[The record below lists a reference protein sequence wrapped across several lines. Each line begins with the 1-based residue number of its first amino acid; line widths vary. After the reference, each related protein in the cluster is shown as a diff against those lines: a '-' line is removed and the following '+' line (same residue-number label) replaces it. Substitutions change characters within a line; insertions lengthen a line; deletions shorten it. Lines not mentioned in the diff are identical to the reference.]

1 MTRDSH
7 DSHDQTIAVYDARA
21 DEYDAANARLYE
33 LPELEAFAAALDPG
47 ARVLD
52 LGCGPG
58 FYAEKLASWGFQVDA
73 IDASAEMV
81 ARAAP
86 RPGVTA
92 WHSTFDQIEA
102 ENLYDGIWANFS
114 LLHAPKAD
122 FPAHLAR
129 LHRAGKPGML
139 LHIGLK
145 MGEGEAVDAI
155 GRFYAYYE
163 EDELKHLLQDA
174 GFTPVKTRFGK
185 GKGLDGAMARHIII
199 LARAA
204 S

>member
-1 MTRDSH
+1 MNTDKH
-7 DSHDQTIAVYDARA
+7 TIAVYDARA
-21 DEYDAANARLYE
+21 AEYDAANSKLYE

-47 ARVLD
+47 AHVLD

-58 FYAEKLASWGFQVDA
+58 FYAEKLAQWGFSVDA
-73 IDASAEMV
+73 VDASAEMI

-92 WHSTFDQIEA
+92 WQARFEDLDA
-102 ENLYDGIWANFS
+102 ENLYDGVWANFS
-114 LLHAPKAD
+114 LLHASKAD

-129 LHRAGKPGML
+129 IARAGKPGML

-155 GRFYAYYE
+155 GRFYAYYQ
-163 EDELKHLLQDA
+163 EDELTSLLQKA
-174 GFTPVKTRFGK
+174 GFTPEKTRFGK
-185 GKGLDGAMARHIII
+185 GKGLDGALARHIVI
-199 LARAA
+199 LARGAA
-204 S
+204 